1 MSVGTM
7 FDCGDVL
14 IVPVPFSDLSATKQ
28 RPVIVVSPPSYME
41 EANGDFI
48 AVAVT
53 SNSQERPHS
62 MESSDN
68 DLEEGRF
75 PKPSRVRADKI
86 FNLHRDQVKKRFG
99 RIKKDTLVKI
109 VRLLSQTLC
118 SQD

>member
-1 MSVGTM
+1 M

-14 IVPVPFSDLSATKQ
+14 IVPVPFSDMSATKQ
-28 RPVIVVSPPSYME
+28 RPVIVITPQSYME

-53 SNSQERPHS
+53 SNSLERPHS
-62 MESSDN
+62 MELVDD

-86 FNLHRDQVKKRFG
+86 FNLHRDQVKRRFG
-99 RIKKDTLVKI
+99 RIKKETLMRI
-109 VRLLSQTLC
+109 VRLASQTLC

>member
-1 MSVGTM
+1 MNVGIM

-14 IVPVPFSDLSATKQ
+14 IVPVPFSDLSTTKQ
-28 RPVIVVSPPSYME
+28 RPVIVVTPQSYMVE
-41 EANGDFI
+41 TNGDFI

-53 SNSQERPHS
+53 SNPMDRPHS
-62 MESSDN
+62 MELIDE

-109 VRLLSQTLC
+109 VRLGLVKK
-118 SQD
+118 

>member
-1 MSVGTM
+1 M

-14 IVPVPFSDLSATKQ
+14 IVPVPFSDLSAAKQ
-28 RPVIVVSPPSYME
+28 RPVIVVTPRSYME

-53 SNSQERPHS
+53 SNPLERPHS
-62 MESSDN
+62 MKLVDD

-86 FNLHRDQVKKRFG
+86 FNLHRDQVKRRFG
-99 RIKKDTLVKI
+99 RIRKDTIVKI
-109 VRLLSQTLC
+109 VRLVSQTLC
-118 SQD
+118 S

>member
-1 MSVGTM
+1 M

-14 IVPVPFSDLSATKQ
+14 IVPIPFSDLSATKQ
-28 RPVIVVSPPSYME
+28 RPVIVVTPQSYME

-53 SNSQERPHS
+53 SNPLERPHS
-62 MESSDN
+62 MELIDD
-68 DLEEGRF
+68 DLEQGRF

-86 FNLHRDQVKKRFG
+86 FNLHQDQLKKRFG

-118 SQD
+118 RQD